1 MTGKNTCSRCGSALP
16 VGGLSGMC
24 PACLLRMGAAPETV
38 TEPGGPAFVPLT
50 VDALAPLFPQ
60 LEILELIGKGGMGAV
75 YKAKQKELDRL
86 VALKI
91 LPPGSGGRSAA
102 FAERFAREARALAR
116 LNHPGI
122 VTLYEFGHVE
132 GEAPL
137 YFFLMEFV
145 DGVNLRQLLGQGRI
159 SPREAL
165 AIVPQICD
173 ALQYAH
179 DQGIVHRDIKPEN
192 ILMDRRGRVK
202 VADFGLAKIVGT
214 DEPAAFDA
222 QGAAD
227 DLTKAG
233 AIMGTPRYMAPE
245 QTASPGE
252 VDHRADIY
260 ALGVVFYQML
270 TGELPGPHLEPPSKK
285 VQVDVRLDEV
295 VLRALEEKPELRYQ
309 QASVFKTQVETI
321 AAGRASSAGASYEYR
336 SRATLFGL
344 PLLHMTRGSDPA
356 TGRMRVARGIV
367 AIGDLAQGVVAIGGV
382 AVGGLAFGGLA
393 AGLLAFG
400 GLSLGVVSIGGVAL
414 ALFLAHGGLAL
425 GPVAMGGAALGYFAN
440 GGWGYGLHVWSSAIR
455 DPEAMRFF
463 QSPWMPSLQTF
474 LNLTNA
480 LWIVIFGLGM
490 GALFWAKGAKGG
502 GGSATPHPKAASQP
516 SAPDEPSHWQPVPI
530 PPSPEKTTYAGFWR
544 RCAALLID
552 YVLVSAFVFP
562 FAFVI
567 ATYAPDHMVL
577 KIPLGLFTQERV
589 LERTTSEKQK
599 KDGSVSTVER
609 KRIEVSPFGK
619 WNYVYEEFTTRNGAE
634 EEKTRQLIDPAT
646 GKAINTTD
654 SEGLTFVVLFLYWV
668 IMESSRLQA
677 SAGKWALGIRVTD
690 AAGGRLSVARA
701 LGRNA
706 AKILSLMTLGIG
718 FLMAG
723 WTRRKQALH
732 DMIAECCLPLP
743 GNAWTGW
750 HLRSRKRKIL
760 LLLILI
766 PWTVASLHSMA
777 VLWVYAHDGAAKK
790 GENANH

>member
-1 MTGKNTCSRCGSALP
+1 MTGKNTCSRCGSSLP
-16 VGGLSGMC
+16 AGVLSGMC
-24 PACLLRMGAAPETV
+24 PACLLQMGAAPETV
-38 TEPGGPAFVPLT
+38 TEPGGPVFVPLT
-50 VDALAPLFPQ
+50 VEALAPLFPQ

-91 LPPGSGGRSAA
+91 LPPGSSGGRSTA

-132 GEAPL
+132 GEVPL

-214 DEPAAFDA
+214 DEPAPFDVP
-222 QGAAD
+222 GEAD
-227 DLTKAG
+227 DLTKTG

-245 QTASPGE
+245 QTAAPGE

-270 TGELPGPHLEPPSKK
+270 TGELPGPHIEPPSRK

-295 VLRALEEKPELRYQ
+295 VLRALEEKPERRYQ

-321 AAGRASSAGASYEYR
+321 AAGRASSVGASYEYR

-344 PLLHMTRGSDPA
+344 PLLHMTYGNDPA
-356 TGRMRVARGIV
+356 TGQIRAARGIV
-367 AIGDLAQGVVAIGGV
+367 AIGGMAQGVIAIGG
-382 AVGGLAFGGLA
+382 AAFGGLAFGGVA

-400 GLSLGVVSIGGVAL
+400 GLSMGLFSIGGLAL
-414 ALFLAHGGLAL
+414 ALILAHGGLAAA
-425 GPVAMGGAALGYFAN
+425 PVAMGGAALGYFAN

-463 QSPWMPSLQTF
+463 QSPWMPSLQTL
-474 LNLTNA
+474 LNLANA

-490 GALFWAKGAKGG
+490 GALFWAKAAMGG
-502 GGSATPHPKAASQP
+502 GGSATPLPEAASQP
-516 SAPDEPSHWQPVPI
+516 ADSDEPSPWQPI
-530 PPSPEKTTYAGFWR
+530 M
-544 RCAALLID
+544 ALLGA
-552 YVLVSAFVFP
+552 LVCVVGLIVAVALPFP
-562 FAFVI
+562 FNAVI
-567 ATYAPDHMVL
+567 ALM
-577 KIPLGLFTQERV
+577 GWF
-589 LERTTSEKQK
+589 
-599 KDGSVSTVER
+599 
-609 KRIEVSPFGK
+609 
-619 WNYVYEEFTTRNGAE
+619 
-634 EEKTRQLIDPAT
+634 
-646 GKAINTTD
+646 
-654 SEGLTFVVLFLYWV
+654 GLTVAGLKLMGLWPWRSPLFPK
-668 IMESSRLQA
+668 S
-677 SAGKWALGIRVTD
+677 T
-690 AAGGRLSVARA
+690 
-701 LGRNA
+701 
-706 AKILSLMTLGIG
+706 
-718 FLMAG
+718 
-723 WTRRKQALH
+723 
-732 DMIAECCLPLP
+732 
-743 GNAWTGW
+743 WTGR
-750 HLRSRKRKIL
+750 HLRSRKRKIF

-766 PWTVASLHSMA
+766 PWVVLSLHSMS